1 MSILAGAAAGN
12 LIARWVPVKDGMC
25 SSWLFLILIRIK
37 FTSLT
42 DSQTEACHRARH
54 GS

>member
-1 MSILAGAAAGN
+1 MSILAGTATGH
-12 LIARWVPVKDGMC
+12 LTARWVPVKDGMC

-37 FTSLT
+37 FTDLT
-42 DSQTEACHRARH
+42 DPRTEAGHQARH